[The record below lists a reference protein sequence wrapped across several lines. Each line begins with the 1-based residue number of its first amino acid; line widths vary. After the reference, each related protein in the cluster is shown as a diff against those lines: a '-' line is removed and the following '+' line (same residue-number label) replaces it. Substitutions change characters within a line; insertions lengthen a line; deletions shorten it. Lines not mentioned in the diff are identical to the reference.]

1 VSLKINLFIIQEN
14 PTSGKISYQSVKEN
28 FNILQRQLF
37 MYIKEIRKF
46 YNSRSSRKIIFYVI
60 KFDLNWEFSAEKLNR
75 QVLIFYT
82 FLMQIAS
89 AKNFLPLTYI
99 GRF

>member
-1 VSLKINLFIIQEN
+1 VNIEKNLFIIQEIP
-14 PTSGKISYQSVKEN
+14 PTGKISYQSVKEK

-46 YNSRSSRKIIFYVI
+46 YNSRSSRKINSYVI
-60 KFDLNWEFSAEKLNR
+60 KLDLNWAFSAEKLNR

>member
-1 VSLKINLFIIQEN
+1 VSLKINLFIIQEI
-14 PTSGKISYQSVKEN
+14 PTSGKISYRSVKEN
-28 FNILQRQLF
+28 FNISQRELF
-37 MYIKEIRKF
+37 MYIKEMRKF
-46 YNSRSSRKIIFYVI
+46 YNSRSSRKINFYVI
-60 KFDLNWEFSAEKLNR
+60 KLDLKWAFSVEKLNR

-99 GRF
+99 GRS

>member
-1 VSLKINLFIIQEN
+1 
-14 PTSGKISYQSVKEN
+14 
-28 FNILQRQLF
+28 
-37 MYIKEIRKF
+37 MYIKEMRKF
-46 YNSRSSRKIIFYVI
+46 YNSRSSRKINFYVI
-60 KFDLNWEFSAEKLNR
+60 KLDLKWAFSVEKLNR

-99 GRF
+99 GRS